1 MLETTPSS
9 KALDFIKLLA
19 HDLRWT
25 MLHALAAGDLRVQE
39 LGMLV
44 GEPINLVSYHLKK
57 LRDEAVVQ
65 TRRSDADGRDIY
77 YSLDLDTFQ
86 QLYVDAAAALHPGL
100 RLHPAA
106 QFSPQMGENG
116 EPRRV
121 LFVCTHN
128 SARSQMAEALL
139 RHMSGGRVNA
149 YSAGSHPTT
158 LHPLTL
164 KVLGEMGIPAEDLSA
179 KHLDQFAGQAFDVVI
194 TVCDQAREVCPVFAG
209 EGLRLHWGFSDPAAI
224 ADPEERL
231 RAFTQVAG
239 RLRGRVFHFLNAHYQ
254 QQLFT

>member
-1 MLETTPSS
+1 MLEPTPST

-19 HDLRWT
+19 HDLRWM
-25 MLHALAAGDLRVQE
+25 MLHALAEGDLRVQE
-39 LGMLV
+39 LVTLV

-57 LRDEAVVQ
+57 LRDEAVVHA
-65 TRRSDADGRDIY
+65 RRSDADGRDIY
-77 YSLDLDTFQ
+77 YSLDLDKFQ
-86 QLYVDAAAALHPGL
+86 KLYADAAAALHPGL

-106 QFSPQMGENG
+106 QFSPSPGSG
-116 EPRRV
+116 DEPLRV

-128 SARSQMAEALL
+128 SARSQIAEALL
-139 RHMSGGRVNA
+139 RQMSGGQVHA

-164 KVLGEMGIPAEDLSA
+164 KVLGEMDIPADDLYA
-179 KHLDQFAGQAFDVVI
+179 KHLDEFAGQRFDAVI

-209 EGLRLHWGFSDPAAI
+209 EGVRLHWGFSDPAAI
-224 ADPEERL
+224 ADPEERF

-239 RLRGRVFHFLNAHYQ
+239 RLRGRVTHFLNAAYRQ
-254 QQLFT
+254 NA